1 MPGLAWLFRL
11 HVSAEEYIGPAYSR
25 REYDGEAP
33 DERGTICLAILYDG
47 EATGYE
53 IRKLSVEGEY
63 SYFIDASYG
72 AIYPALAKLES
83 EKLVTS
89 RVEVQDGKPAKKIY
103 SITAAGRTAFIN
115 SLFEKLGEDEFR
127 SEFLL
132 FARFASE
139 LPASLVEAR
148 LNERIAQFEAELGE
162 LDRLS
167 GDHPHPG
174 DTWVIEYGRT
184 CMVAARDYIQ
194 AHRGQLIALARAD
207 SDAAAAAE

>member
-1 MPGLAWLFRL
+1 MNVR
-11 HVSAEEYIGPAYSR
+11 
-25 REYDGEAP
+25 
-33 DERGTICLAILYDG
+33 TICLAILYDG

-72 AIYPALAKLES
+72 SIYPALQKLEA

-89 RVEVQDGKPAKKIY
+89 RVEQQEGKPAKKIY
-103 SITAAGRTAFIN
+103 SITSAGRTAFIN

-132 FARFASE
+132 FVRFASE

-148 LNERIAQFEAELGE
+148 LNERVEQIESILAEF
-162 LDRLS
+162 DRLCERH
-167 GDHPHPG
+167 DHPG
-174 DTWVIEYGRT
+174 DVWVVDYGRT
-184 CMVAARDYIQ
+184 CMTAARDYIQ
-194 AHRGQLIALARAD
+194 SHRGKLIALARHD
-207 SDAAAAAE
+207 SAAAAAAE

>member
-1 MPGLAWLFRL
+1 MNVR
-11 HVSAEEYIGPAYSR
+11 
-25 REYDGEAP
+25 
-33 DERGTICLAILYDG
+33 TICLAILYDG

-72 AIYPALAKLES
+72 SIYPALAKLEA

-89 RVEVQDGKPAKKIY
+89 RVEHQDGKPAKKIY
-103 SITAAGRTAFIN
+103 SITAAGRAAFIN
-115 SLFEKLGEDEFR
+115 SLFDELGEDEFR

-139 LPASLVEAR
+139 LPASLVETR
-148 LNERIAQFEAELGE
+148 LNERIEQINVMLADF
-162 LDRLS
+162 DKLS
-167 GDHPHPG
+167 EDHPHPG
-174 DTWVIEYGRT
+174 DTWVIDYGRT

-194 AHRGQLIALARAD
+194 AHRGELIALARPD
-207 SDAAAAAE
+207 SGSSAAAE

>member
-1 MPGLAWLFRL
+1 MNVR
-11 HVSAEEYIGPAYSR
+11 
-25 REYDGEAP
+25 
-33 DERGTICLAILYDG
+33 TICLAILFDG

-72 AIYPALAKLES
+72 SIYPALARLEL

-89 RVEVQDGKPAKKIY
+89 RVEQQDGKPAKKIY
-103 SITAAGRTAFIN
+103 SITEKGRSAFIQ

-139 LPASLVEAR
+139 LPQSLVEER
-148 LNERIAQFEAELGE
+148 LSERLAEVDAELA
-162 LDRLS
+162 DFNRLKQQ
-167 GDHPHPG
+167 HNHPG
-174 DTWVIEYGRT
+174 DAWVIDYGHA
-184 CMVAARDYIQ
+184 CMQAARNYIE
-194 AHRGQLIALARAD
+194 AHGAELIALARPD
-207 SDAAAAAE
+207 RDAAAAE

>member
-1 MPGLAWLFRL
+1 MNVR
-11 HVSAEEYIGPAYSR
+11 
-25 REYDGEAP
+25 
-33 DERGTICLAILYDG
+33 TICLAILYDG

-72 AIYPALAKLES
+72 AIYPALAKLEA
-83 EKLVTS
+83 EQLVTS

-103 SITAAGRTAFIN
+103 SISQAGRTAFIN
-115 SLFEKLGEDEFR
+115 SLFEKLGADEFR

-148 LNERIAQFEAELGE
+148 LNERVEQIDAELKE
-162 LDRLS
+162 LERLCEAHS
-167 GDHPHPG
+167 HPG
-174 DTWVIEYGRT
+174 DAWVIEYGRA
-184 CMVAARDYIQ
+184 CMVAARDYIH
-194 AHRGQLIALARAD
+194 AHRGKLVALARPD
-207 SDAAAAAE
+207 TDAAAAAE

>member
-1 MPGLAWLFRL
+1 MNVRT
-11 HVSAEEYIGPAYSR
+11 V
-25 REYDGEAP
+25 
-33 DERGTICLAILYDG
+33 CLAILFDG

-72 AIYPALAKLES
+72 SIYPALAKLEA

-103 SITAAGRTAFIN
+103 AITLEGRAAFTS

-139 LPASLVEAR
+139 LPASLVEQR
-148 LNERIAQFEAELGE
+148 LNERLEQINETLAEFN
-162 LDRLS
+162 RLCET
-167 GDHPHPG
+167 HTHPG
-174 DTWVIEYGRT
+174 DAWVIDYGRS
-184 CMVAARDYIQ
+184 CMVAARDYIE
-194 AHRGQLIALARAD
+194 AHRGRLIALARPD
-207 SDAAAAAE
+207 SGAAAAE